1 MFRASSSVE
10 DDEEELDPRIQIEL
24 EKLNTTTDEIN
35 RLETE
40 LDEANAGFRTL
51 LTKSTQQLKAL
62 AKKLGSCIEKA
73 RPYYEALEVYKNAQE
88 SCQEAAVQYQR
99 TFGIHKAAKETI
111 ALAEQRFLSQ
121 KHEWKFDSA
130 WQEMLN
136 QATIRVMEAEN
147 QRTASEKEHQRS
159 AAVFAAAKEKF
170 QNLEKNLKSAIQ
182 KSRPYFEQKEEFQM
196 KLMAQKQKVEL
207 LQRTVAQ
214 AKLNYADT
222 LKTLEAISEQIH
234 EKRAALRPREP
245 GVGAEKSCSP
255 QSLRFN
261 LDHCDAV
268 SLASTLAQNR
278 SMDDEELD
286 CLETP
291 VTPPTSLPAQSVI
304 H

>member
-1 MFRASSSVE
+1 MFHSTSVE
-10 DDEEELDPRIQIEL
+10 DNEEELDPRIQIEL

-40 LDEANAGFRTL
+40 QDEANAGFRTL
-51 LTKSTQQLKAL
+51 LTKSTHQLNAL

-73 RPYYEALEVYKNAQE
+73 RPYYEALEEYKNAQE

-99 TFGIHKAAKETI
+99 TSSNHKAAKETI

-121 KHEWKFDSA
+121 KHEWKFDNA

-136 QATIRVMEAEN
+136 QATIKVMEAEN

-159 AAVFAAAKEKF
+159 ALVFAAAKEKF
-170 QNLEKNLKSAIQ
+170 QRLEKSLKSVVQ

-207 LQRTVAQ
+207 LQHNVAQ
-214 AKLNYADT
+214 AKLSYAET
-222 LKTLEAISEQIH
+222 LRTLETISEQIH

-245 GVGAEKSCSP
+245 GVGAEKSSSP
-255 QSLRFN
+255 PSLHFD
-261 LDHCDAV
+261 LDQCDAV
-268 SLASTLAQNR
+268 SLVSTRTGNH
-278 SMDDEELD
+278 STDDGEEL
-286 CLETP
+286 CSTEISST
-291 VTPPTSLPAQSVI
+291 PTSISPPPI
-304 H
+304 TH

>member
-1 MFRASSSVE
+1 MFHSTSVE
-10 DDEEELDPRIQIEL
+10 DNEEELDPRIQIEL

-40 LDEANAGFRTL
+40 QDEANAGFRTL
-51 LTKSTQQLKAL
+51 LTKSTHQLNAL

-73 RPYYEALEVYKNAQE
+73 RPYYEALEEYKNAQE

-99 TFGIHKAAKETI
+99 TSSNHKAAKETI

-121 KHEWKFDSA
+121 KHEWKFDNA

-136 QATIRVMEAEN
+136 QATIKVMEAEN

-159 AAVFAAAKEKF
+159 ALVFAAAKEKF
-170 QNLEKNLKSAIQ
+170 QRLEKSLKSVVQ

-207 LQRTVAQ
+207 LQHNVAQ
-214 AKLNYADT
+214 AKLSYAET
-222 LKTLEAISEQIH
+222 LRTLETISEQIH

-245 GVGAEKSCSP
+245 GVGAEKSSSP
-255 QSLRFN
+255 PSLHFD
-261 LDHCDAV
+261 LDQCDAV
-268 SLASTLAQNR
+268 SLASTRTGNH
-278 SMDDEELD
+278 STDDGEEL
-286 CLETP
+286 CSTEISST
-291 VTPPTSLPAQSVI
+291 PTSISPPPI
-304 H
+304 TH